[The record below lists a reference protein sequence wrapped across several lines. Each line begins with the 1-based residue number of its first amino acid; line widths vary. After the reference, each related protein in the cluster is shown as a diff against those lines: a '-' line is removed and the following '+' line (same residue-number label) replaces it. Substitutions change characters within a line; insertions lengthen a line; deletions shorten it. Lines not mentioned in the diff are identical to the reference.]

1 MAGWQAASPMLVHLR
16 PLVSSSPP
24 MPTHPA
30 PNRALLSTKA
40 HAWRRGTSGHC
51 PEHTWA
57 WQDHRRGRCPA
68 HRAPG
73 AGGRLDGLQDGALDG
88 TLPPHWPL
96 SAVATQAAEM
106 WALPLP
112 TCVDLS
118 LGFHPCISQ
127 GSMKRPCGWQT
138 SSPHVPPETS
148 VLSEAKAPDSLQLP
162 VANPPPEVPDQP
174 SGHPEG
180 HLQGRQPWLIPAGF
194 RRLVEMVSS
203 RGQRVSVTAP
213 QAASTRVQA
222 PPGLC
227 PVALV
232 MDPHREAS
240 PMLGPASPSLGS
252 QGPGSL
258 ATLASSSP
266 PQPSPPPQA
275 GTAPAG
281 PSQV

>member
-1 MAGWQAASPMLVHLR
+1 
-16 PLVSSSPP
+16 
-24 MPTHPA
+24 
-30 PNRALLSTKA
+30 
-40 HAWRRGTSGHC
+40 
-51 PEHTWA
+51 
-57 WQDHRRGRCPA
+57 
-68 HRAPG
+68 
-73 AGGRLDGLQDGALDG
+73 
-88 TLPPHWPL
+88 
-96 SAVATQAAEM
+96 
-106 WALPLP
+106 
-112 TCVDLS
+112 
-118 LGFHPCISQ
+118 
-127 GSMKRPCGWQT
+127 
-138 SSPHVPPETS
+138 
-148 VLSEAKAPDSLQLP
+148 
-162 VANPPPEVPDQP
+162 
-174 SGHPEG
+174 
-180 HLQGRQPWLIPAGF
+180 
-194 RRLVEMVSS
+194 MVSS